1 VILWAILWAA
11 LLVALL
17 ALFLRVSRRMST
29 LAARTHDLERIQAAV
44 DSIDRRL
51 AAACDPLIGRL
62 DAVRRRS
69 MEPADVVRD
78 LEPARAMLQELAVET
93 RELQLPALLAG
104 QGAVMIHETERAVR
118 AADLVA
124 YGLDAMLAVRG
135 NRDLEAQTSLKR
147 GALNLRHARESF
159 ARAAAEIAALQ
170 PTDLAPDANG
180 VPARPAPRV
189 PTTYGVPDEPDLEG
203 PFEPRM

>member
-1 VILWAILWAA
+1 MILWAILWAA

-17 ALFLRVSRRMST
+17 ALFFRVSRRMST
-29 LAARTHDLERIQAAV
+29 LAARTHELERIQASV

-51 AAACDPLIGRL
+51 AAATDPLIGRL
-62 DAVRRRS
+62 DAILRRS
-69 MEPADVVRD
+69 IEPADVVRD
-78 LEPARAMLQELAVET
+78 LEPARAMLQELAVEM
-93 RELQLPALLAG
+93 RALQLPSLLAG

-118 AADLVA
+118 AADMVA

-147 GALNLRHARESF
+147 GTLNLRHARESF

-170 PTDLAPDANG
+170 PTDLAPDANV

-189 PTTYGVPDEPDLEG
+189 PATYEVADEPDLDG